1 VKLNQSFDVAAPL
14 DRVWSAL
21 VDVEHVA
28 PCLPGARVTGR
39 NDDGS
44 YNGTLTI
51 KIGPTTASYAG
62 KLEMEQ
68 IDEGQHTATMQAAG
82 TDKRG
87 QGGAKATIVSRLVPG
102 EADGTH
108 VDVAT
113 DLHITGRLARFGRG
127 GMMEDI
133 SERLMK
139 QFAERLQAS
148 LTGAVPAGHGGGAA
162 GDGGGAPA
170 TEAPAVPTGDA
181 AGAPAGDGTAASE
194 APAATASEAPAA
206 TASEASAAAASEA
219 PAAAA
224 SEASAA
230 AASEAPAAA
239 ATEVPAAAATE
250 AAAAAAAPAAGA
262 QTAGPASSEHPHHD
276 HRHHHHIEHAEP
288 IEALSLGASVLLARV
303 KRNPARLA
311 VLVGLLVALI
321 FGRRVLRGKRQAAE

>member
-1 VKLNQSFDVAAPL
+1 MKLNQSFDVTAPL
-14 DRVWSAL
+14 DRVWNAL

-68 IDEGQHTATMQAAG
+68 IDEGEHTATMQAAG
-82 TDKRG
+82 TEKRG
-87 QGGAKATIVSRLVPG
+87 QGGAKATIVSRLAPG

-148 LTGAVPAGHGGGAA
+148 LTGGVPA
-162 GDGGGAPA
+162 GDGGGAAA
-170 TEAPAVPTGDA
+170 TEAPAAAVGDGGGGAAAEVPAAAVGDA
-181 AGAPAGDGTAASE
+181 LA
-194 APAATASEAPAA
+194 APAADTDPAAAVGDGGGAA
-206 TASEASAAAASEA
+206 TAAGGG
-219 PAAAA
+219 PT
-224 SEASAA
+224 
-230 AASEAPAAA
+230 PAAA
-239 ATEVPAAAATE
+239 AT
-250 AAAAAAAPAAGA
+250 AGA
-262 QTAGPASSEHPHHD
+262 ETAGPGSSEHPHHP
-276 HRHHHHIEHAEP
+276 HHHHFEHAEP
-288 IEALSLGASVLLARV
+288 IEALSLGASVVLARV
-303 KRNPARLA
+303 KRNPAPMV